1 MRKHANNPLLPWEE
15 GYAEGGG
22 WWVVRKTTPPAA
34 QAPFYHPARF
44 AGTPPRDEEGMG
56 GETEFGKCY

>member
-22 WWVVRKTTPPAA
+22 WWVARKTTPPAS
-34 QAPFYHPARF
+34 QAPLLKR
-44 AGTPPRDEEGMG
+44 G
-56 GETEFGKCY
+56 GETEFGKRY